1 MLKKLLFT
9 AILISLSL
17 EISGCDVL
25 IRAVQSAI
33 EQTQTISAKT
43 EGLLKKDNSE
53 ENTASTQRPAEYAFL
68 RPTVTKTSNSN
79 RNQSKRA
86 SEVTSNLAG
95 QSIEICGKVTFYG
108 EEKCPEC
115 INGFFSYLILDKSF
129 YIISYEWTFS
139 TSWIDSY
146 FIAKDKVEMMGSK
159 PIFVYGGNEG
169 WDGSECEIMPDGT
182 LSCDVGDYFKF
193 VSNCEY

>member
-1 MLKKLLFT
+1 MFKKYLFIVIFISLFLFT
-9 AILISLSL
+9 
-17 EISGCDVL
+17 SGCDVFNQ
-25 IRAVQSAI
+25 AVQNAI

-43 EGLLKKDNSE
+43 EGSSKGNNSAE
-53 ENTASTQRPAEYAFL
+53 KITSIPRPVEFGVL
-68 RPTVTKTSNSN
+68 RPTVTRTSNSN
-79 RNQSKRA
+79 GNQIERA
-86 SEVTSNLAG
+86 SELTIDLAG

-108 EEKCPEC
+108 EENCSEC
-115 INGFFSYLILDKSF
+115 INGYYSYLILDDTF

-139 TSWIDSY
+139 TSWVGSY

-182 LSCDVGDYFKF
+182 LSCNVGDYFKF
-193 VSNCEY
+193 VSTCGY